1 MTLPVL
7 TGPEQLVWDAFPSGT
22 WVDLRAGDPRED
34 SLDRAW
40 RWGPG
45 RAVRAEV
52 LRALLLGARDAEPGF
67 APGIRLRGAYV
78 VGRLDLMGASVNWP
92 LVCEHCV
99 FGGEIRLVES
109 STRTVRI
116 VHSVVPGFNGT
127 RMRLDGILN
136 LWGCAVAGVV
146 RLDQAKVTGQVCL
159 RTMDVGA
166 SAAGTE
172 AVAAA
177 GIAVDGGL
185 ECTGLKAHGTV
196 SIQVARI
203 SGSVDLSG
211 AEIVSPGGKAL
222 VADYAEIGGRLDC
235 RAMVLDG
242 QTSLHNSRVA
252 ASVTF
257 SGSKLENPAA
267 WALSAGGVTIDG
279 GVFLDRGFSAQ
290 GEVRLVGARLGA
302 NLTLSGSTFRNP
314 GAVAVNLDRATVGVC
329 HGDDLTCAGRFSFVG
344 ARIASGLELERAQLD
359 AGAGNLALAGDGSA
373 MEGALMLTGIRARG
387 EVSLRSARIG
397 RTVLMKGAVLE
408 NKDEIALRMS
418 GADVA
423 GDVVCGE
430 ISVTGAMRLTGARVG
445 GRLSLDRARLA
456 NPGRIALSAR
466 SLLAGQLS
474 LRPGQPVEGTVDLRH
489 ARIEVLRDDP
499 GCWPA
504 ELSLDGLTYQALE
517 PRLPA
522 RDRLRWLARDPSG
535 LQSQPYEHLAAHYDG
550 LGRPAEARAVLH
562 ARERIERRTAMP
574 AARVWGVVQDFTL
587 GYGYRPW
594 RALAWLA
601 LLLAA
606 GSIIFDLYPPP
617 PLQPGAAPHFNPIVY
632 TLDLLL
638 PLVDLGQKHAFNPA
652 GALQWFS
659 YVLVASGWI
668 FVTTIAA
675 AAARVLRR

>member
-7 TGPEQLVWDAFPSGT
+7 TGPEQLVWDAFASGT
-22 WVDLRAGDPRED
+22 WVDLRAGDPHAD

-67 APGIRLRGAYV
+67 APGIRLRGAYI
-78 VGRLDLMGASVNWP
+78 VGRLDLMGASIDWP
-92 LVCEHCV
+92 LVCEYCS

-116 VHSVVPGFNGT
+116 VHSRVPGFNGT

-136 LWGCAVAGVV
+136 MWGCAVAGVV

-159 RTMDVGA
+159 RTMDIGA
-166 SAAGTE
+166 GAAGTE

-203 SGSVDLSG
+203 TGSVDLSG
-211 AEIVSPGGKAL
+211 AEIASPGGRAL

-235 RAMVLDG
+235 RAMVVDG

-257 SGSKLENPAA
+257 SGSKLENPA
-267 WALSAGGVTIDG
+267 
-279 GVFLDRGFSAQ
+279 
-290 GEVRLVGARLGA
+290 LVGARLAA
-302 NLTLSGSTFRNP
+302 NLTLSGAEFRNP
-314 GAVAVNLDRATVGVC
+314 GAVAVNLDRAAVGVC

-344 ARIASGLELERAQLD
+344 ARIASGLELQRAQVD

-373 MEGALMLTGIRARG
+373 MEGALALTGIRTRG

-397 RTVLMKGAVLE
+397 RAVLMKGAVLE
-408 NKDEIALRMS
+408 NKEEIALRMS
-418 GADVA
+418 GADIA

-430 ISVTGAMRLTGARVG
+430 IAVTGAMRLTGARVG
-445 GRLSLDRARLA
+445 GRLSLDNARLA
-456 NPGRIALSAR
+456 NPGRTALSAR
-466 SLLAGQLS
+466 SLLVGQLS
-474 LRPGQPVEGTVDLRH
+474 LRPGQPIEGSVDLSH

-499 GCWPA
+499 GCWPS

-522 RDRLRWLARDPSG
+522 RDRLRWLARDPAG
-535 LQSQPYEHLAAHYDG
+535 LQSQPYEQLAAHYVG
-550 LGRPAEARAVLH
+550 LGQPAEARAVLH

-617 PLQPGAAPHFNPIVY
+617 PLQPGATPHFNPIVY